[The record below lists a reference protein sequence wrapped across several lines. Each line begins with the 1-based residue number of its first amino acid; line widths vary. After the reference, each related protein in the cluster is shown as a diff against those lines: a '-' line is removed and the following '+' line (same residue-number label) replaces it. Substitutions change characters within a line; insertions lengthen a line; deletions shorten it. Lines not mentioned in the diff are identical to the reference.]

1 MNLYSK
7 IALLIVAGVGI
18 GRAVAEMLGQLVYN
32 RKHIIISQ
40 KKEQNKQFK
49 ISLEGTGDTPYKL
62 TTPYITPY
70 ICYLK
75 NPIKKL
81 NPLQLLTLRF
91 ILP

>member
-49 ISLEGTGDTPYKL
+49 ISLEGTGDTTYKL

-70 ICYLK
+70 IHYL
-75 NPIKKL
+75 PYSIKTIK
-81 NPLQLLTLRF
+81 PLQLLTLF
-91 ILP
+91 T